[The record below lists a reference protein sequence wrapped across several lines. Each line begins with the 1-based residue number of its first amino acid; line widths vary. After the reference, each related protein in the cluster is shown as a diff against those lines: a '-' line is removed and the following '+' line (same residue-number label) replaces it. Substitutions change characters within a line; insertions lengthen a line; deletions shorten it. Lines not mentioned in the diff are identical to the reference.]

1 MPIKS
6 KSKAL
11 YYAQSPQLFTVEAIP
26 KPSIQK
32 PSRKVS
38 IPFDAAAVK
47 ILRYYENL
55 NESEPFMIT
64 QNGVVG
70 KLFYSY
76 LDDADLVSLLNTKS
90 EAVETMRDILP
101 VIMPRGK
108 DISDKHIAAICDILM
123 SMFVKD
129 ILHIYEI
136 LQKKPHGGI
145 SQNQIIHNLF
155 MRANINDTIS
165 YHAIIKALQRERERV
180 HREPF
185 AIYSIL

>member
-11 YYAQSPQLFTVEAIP
+11 YFSQMPQLFELEAIP
-26 KPSIQK
+26 KAAPHKI
-32 PSRKVS
+32 SRKVS
-38 IPFDAAAVK
+38 LPFDAAAVK
-47 ILRYYENL
+47 ILRYFENL
-55 NESEPFMIT
+55 NDSEPFMIT
-64 QNGVVG
+64 QNGVIG

-90 EAVETMRDILP
+90 DAVEGMNDVLP

-123 SMFVKD
+123 SMFVSE

-145 SQNQIIHNLF
+145 SQNQIIHNIF
-155 MRANINDTIS
+155 MRANINDSIS

-185 AIYSIL
+185 AIYAIN